1 MGTKRSSFI
10 APISRKSVA
19 IGVCSGVDYIA
30 ITLNPPD
37 IISAPPVQVEKF
49 DTAPANCDNLIGSR
63 SPKAHPSESKDH

>member
-30 ITLNPPD
+30 LNYCFHH
-37 IISAPPVQVEKF
+37 SF
-49 DTAPANCDNLIGSR
+49 LILSSFTEHVKEGRGLQYFCR
-63 SPKAHPSESKDH
+63 SMLLVTGGM